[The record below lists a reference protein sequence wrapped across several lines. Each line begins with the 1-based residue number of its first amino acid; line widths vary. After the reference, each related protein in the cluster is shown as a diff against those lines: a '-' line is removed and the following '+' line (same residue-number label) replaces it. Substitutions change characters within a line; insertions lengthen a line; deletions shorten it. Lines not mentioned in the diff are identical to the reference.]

1 MKWTRS
7 SGFVFHQRPNSFKFL
22 NIKREQE
29 KPNIIH
35 SRFSVLANRVN
46 RVNNGLARRLSGP
59 PLPSAFPLNSF
70 SFSPVARRRRRPTR
84 EQRLPRRRRRLVVR
98 PAVTQLQ
105 R

>member
-7 SGFVFHQRPNSFKFL
+7 SGFVFHQTPNSFKFL

-70 SFSPVARRRRRPTR
+70 SFSPVARRPTR
-84 EQRLPRRRRRLVVR
+84 EQRLLRRRRC